1 MSLKVSKAQ
10 TKLARQAL
18 SSKEFTSARI
28 LKYGLAALVGLISGF
43 LVVRARSETT
53 CEWCEA
59 DYAAIVT
66 DYMSLACEE
75 LDTRQLEDEVIHPWR
90 YAEDREEE

>member
-43 LVVRARSETT
+43 LVVRARSERSDAHFMGVAAAKRAGAERETSDTSNTT
-53 CEWCEA
+53 DTTSEA
-59 DYAAIVT
+59 
-66 DYMSLACEE
+66 
-75 LDTRQLEDEVIHPWR
+75 
-90 YAEDREEE
+90 